1 MSDCVQATLKNE
13 TVKIK
18 QFQTIMTL
26 FEPRQPFY
34 FHAIDS
40 VFLSQA
46 SVPGCSILW
55 VVSAHTQEHTHTH
68 FLLVCSRVPGQR
80 QWRTMRV
87 STSGAQQHF
96 IPEWAQTHTQRRG
109 GMSNQHG
116 VIIYRLPHILQQR
129 DGQRERETE
138 RLRRRTGPDTTR
150 LSLNRCV
157 YLTVRT
163 QRAAPLKPSAL
174 SPPFTSPTSH

>member
-13 TVKIK
+13 TVQIK
-18 QFQTIMTL
+18 HFQAIMTL

-46 SVPGCSILW
+46 SVPGCSVLW

-68 FLLVCSRVPGQR
+68 TFSACLLSVPGQR

-96 IPEWAQTHTQRRG
+96 MPERAQTHTQRHG

-129 DGQRERETE
+129 DGQRERDGETTW
-138 RLRRRTGPDTTR
+138 RTGPDTTR

-157 YLTVRT
+157 NLTVRT

-174 SPPFTSPTSH
+174 SPPFKSPTNH